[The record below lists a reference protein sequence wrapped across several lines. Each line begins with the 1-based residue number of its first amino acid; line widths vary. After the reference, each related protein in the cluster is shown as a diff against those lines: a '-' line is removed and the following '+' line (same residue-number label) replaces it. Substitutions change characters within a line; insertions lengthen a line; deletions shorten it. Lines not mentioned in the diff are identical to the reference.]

1 MTPLAATEPKPSGEN
16 NKLKY
21 KPFLASGALLFVA
34 RFSPLDQ
41 KRFFYGANPMT
52 NLSILS
58 QPEIT
63 MTSREIAE
71 LTGKR
76 HDSVKR
82 TIESL
87 LKNDI
92 IRSPQIVNFK
102 NANNATGQEYE
113 FCGEEGKR
121 DSYIVVA
128 QLSPEFTARLVD
140 RWQELEAKQVPTFE
154 IPTTLSGALRLA
166 ADQAEV
172 IEAQQLLL
180 EQQKPAV
187 QFLENFVETK
197 STKGLREVAKVLG
210 LKEREFVATLEEQKI
225 LFRQSGQL
233 LPFAQFQHNGYF
245 EVKTGEANG
254 YAFHQT
260 RFTPKGIA
268 WITKRLGLTEN

>member
-1 MTPLAATEPKPSGEN
+1 MS
-16 NKLKY
+16 
-21 KPFLASGALLFVA
+21 
-34 RFSPLDQ
+34 
-41 KRFFYGANPMT
+41 
-52 NLSILS
+52 
-58 QPEIT
+58 EIIFKEKEKT
-63 MTSREIAE
+63 MTSLE
-71 LTGKR
+71 LRDIINSARAANGER
-76 HDSVKR
+76 PVRNDDFVKR
-82 TIESL
+82 IE
-87 LKNDI
+87 D
-92 IRSPQIVNFK
+92 
-102 NANNATGQEYE
+102 
-113 FCGEEGKR
+113 
-121 DSYIVVA
+121 
-128 QLSPEFTARLVD
+128 
-140 RWQELEAKQVPTFE
+140 ELEGELGRCETFAAPKTKTPMKGYLLTRDQCTLVGMRE
-154 IPTTLSGALRLA
+154 SKAVRRAVLQKLKEVEQANCPLIPQTYAEALRLA

-254 YAFHQT
+254 HAFHQT